1 MDIVLISST
10 TRYSGTFL
18 NYSNEPSLIIE
29 WLTSDELIPNDELL
43 GHILAGR
50 QQQNLKAQQPYN
62 EAGSRDADGGSD
74 DDVDPNVQEA
84 MQKLR
89 QEHPPF
95 GNAAEANERFEAVE
109 ALLSYVMTE
118 YQLANPQ
125 ETIGSLRQA
134 LTITEEDIE
143 AGDEFGMT
151 LQDQKVQAI
160 SGWLPELQ
168 TLLGQ
173 PLTII
178 NIYDVVDNDQ

>member
-18 NYSNEPSLIIE
+18 NYSNEPSLIID

-50 QQQNLKAQQPYN
+50 RQQNLKAQQPYN
-62 EAGSRDADGGSD
+62 EAGLRDTDSEPDGD
-74 DDVDPNVQEA
+74 LNVQEA

-95 GNAAEANERFEAVE
+95 GNAVEANERFEAVE
-109 ALLSYVMTE
+109 ALLGYVMAE
-118 YQLANPQ
+118 YQLANPP
-125 ETIGSLRQA
+125 ETIDSLRQA

-160 SGWLPELQ
+160 SGWLPELHSI
-168 TLLGQ
+168 LGQ

-178 NIYDVVDNDQ
+178 DIYDVVDNDQ